1 MNIRTGGFS
10 NPPILEYQQLHD
22 MRFLYPNMLWGLL
35 ALLIPIII
43 HLFNFRRHKLVY
55 FSNTAVLR
63 SIQQENA
70 KTRKLKYLVTLLL
83 RCLFIAAL
91 VLAFAFPYRPEKQLN
106 VNTAESLVGVYID
119 NSMSM
124 KGQSQRTT
132 MIEDARQSARDLVH
146 KLNPSNRYLLMTNS
160 FEVQNEYPMNQ
171 EEMLDQLDR
180 MNLDGAPVPM
190 GEVMDRFGMLR
201 KQHGFATST
210 LFVYSDFQ
218 SNTFDLSA
226 AKADTAMQVVVVP
239 MVPEFKTNLY
249 IDTVWLASPIVQAGL
264 TNDLMV
270 RVVNQGDKEVK
281 GLPINFTMNGATV
294 ASTTVD
300 IEKNGMAD
308 VEMQFVVERNGDQ
321 RCSVALTDHPIIF
334 DDTYNFVLN
343 VKPSLS
349 VVELG
354 QQGTNCALLFD
365 DDEQFRYTLMEP
377 SRFDLSALAQAQL
390 LIVNESAVMN
400 ETLQQTLLDAVSEGA
415 SLVVFPSI
423 DDPKN
428 NRYLYDKL
436 GLTLMEVDTNTTNV
450 ENIAQQHAFFSDV
463 ILALPQHP
471 DLPKVKQHVRM
482 RPNGLATPLLT
493 LQNGDPMLM
502 VEPVGK
508 GQAFVMATAL
518 TSQWSDLADN
528 ALFVPMMVKMAFMG
542 GKLDKLAYT
551 IGQDKMLVLG
561 GMSLEGDHHFLL
573 ANAERNYEMMPAS
586 EVRNGKVYLYLNDNL
601 PAADFYDLL
610 VNDTVNRVTAWNES
624 RVESKMDFAE
634 RDAIEPAFKKA
645 GSDVAAVLDTSD
657 FATADLVEAMAHQS
671 SQWKLFALIALLALL
686 GEIAV
691 LRFWK

>member
-1 MNIRTGGFS
+1 
-10 NPPILEYQQLHD
+10 
-22 MRFLYPNMLWGLL
+22 MRFLYPQMLWGLL

-106 VNTAESLVGVYID
+106 VNAENALVGIYID

-132 MIEDARQSARDLVH
+132 LIEDARQSARDLVH

-160 FEVQNEYPMNQ
+160 FEIQNEYPMNQ

-180 MNLDGAPVPM
+180 MNPDGSPVLM
-190 GEVMDRFGMLR
+190 GEVIDRFEMLC
-201 KQHGFATST
+201 KQHGFANST

-226 AKADTAMQVVVVP
+226 AKADTAMQVVMVP

-249 IDTVWLASPIVQAGL
+249 IDSVWLASPIVQSGL
-264 TNDLMV
+264 TNELMV

-281 GLPINFTMNGATV
+281 GMPINFTMNNVMA

-300 IEKNGMAD
+300 LEKNGTAE
-308 VEMQFVVERNGDQ
+308 VEMQFVVEDSGEQ
-321 RCSVALTDHPIIF
+321 RCSASLTDHPITF
-334 DDTYNFVLN
+334 DDSYHFVLS

-354 QQGTNCALLFD
+354 NQPSSCAMLF
-365 DDEQFRYTLMEP
+365 DDEQFHYTLMEP
-377 SRFDLSALAQAQL
+377 SRFDLTTIAQAQL

-400 ETLQQTLLDAVSEGA
+400 ETLQQALLDAVSDGA
-415 SLVVFPSI
+415 SLVVFPSM

-428 NRYLYDKL
+428 NRYLYNKL
-436 GLTLMEVDTNTTNV
+436 GLTLMEIDTNATSV
-450 ENIAQQHAFFSDV
+450 EDLALQHAFFNDM
-463 ILALPQHP
+463 ILDLPQHP
-471 DLPKVKQHVRM
+471 DFPKVKHHVRLKT
-482 RPNGLATPLLT
+482 NGLATSLLT
-493 LQNGDPMLM
+493 LQNSDPMLM
-502 VEPVGK
+502 MTSVGK

-518 TSQWSDLADN
+518 DPKWSDLADN

-542 GKLDKLAYT
+542 GKMDKLAYT
-551 IGQDKMLVLG
+551 IGQDKILVL
-561 GMSLEGDHHFLL
+561 SDISQEGDRQYLF
-573 ANAERNYEMMPAS
+573 ANSDRSFELMPAS

-601 PAADFYDLL
+601 PSAGFYDLL
-610 VNDTVNRVTAWNES
+610 INDTLNRVTAWNES
-624 RVESKMDFAE
+624 RVESKMDFVDSEEANK
-634 RDAIEPAFKKA
+634 AFGKA
-645 GSDVAAVLDTSD
+645 GFDVAAVLDTSD

-671 SQWKLFALIALLALL
+671 TQWKLFAFIALLALI

>member
-1 MNIRTGGFS
+1 M
-10 NPPILEYQQLHD
+10 H
-22 MRFLYPNMLWGLL
+22 FLYPNMLWGLL
-35 ALLIPIII
+35 ALLIPILI

-91 VLAFAFPYRPEKQLN
+91 VLAFAFPYHPEKQLN
-106 VNTAESLVGVYID
+106 VNTENTLVGIYID

-132 MIEDARQSARDLVH
+132 LIEDARQSARDLVH

-160 FEVQNEYPMNQ
+160 FEIQNEYPMNQ

-180 MNLDGAPVPM
+180 MNPDGAPVLM
-190 GEVMDRFGMLR
+190 GEVIDRFEMLC

-226 AKADTAMQVVVVP
+226 AKADTALQVVMVP

-249 IDTVWLASPIVQAGL
+249 IDSVWLASPIVQSGL
-264 TNDLMV
+264 TNELMV

-281 GLPINFTMNGATV
+281 GMPINFTMNNAMA

-300 IEKNGMAD
+300 LEKNGTAE
-308 VEMQFVVERNGDQ
+308 VEMQFVVEDSGEQ
-321 RCSVALTDHPIIF
+321 RCSASLTDHPITF
-334 DDTYNFVLN
+334 DDSYHFVLS

-354 QQGTNCALLFD
+354 NQPSSCAMLF
-365 DDEQFRYTLMEP
+365 DDEQFHYSLMEP
-377 SRFDLSALAQAQL
+377 SRFDLTTIAQAQL

-400 ETLQQTLLDAVSEGA
+400 ETLQQALLDAVSEGA
-415 SLVVFPSI
+415 SLVVFPSL
-423 DDPKN
+423 DDPRN
-428 NRYLYDKL
+428 NRYLYNKL
-436 GLTLMEVDTNTTNV
+436 GLTLMEADTNVTTV
-450 ENIAQQHAFFSDV
+450 EDLALQHAFFSDM
-463 ILALPQHP
+463 ILDLPQHP
-471 DLPKVKQHVRM
+471 DFPKIKRHVRLKT
-482 RPNGLATPLLT
+482 NGLATSLLT
-493 LQNGDPMLM
+493 MQNSDPMLM
-502 VEPVGK
+502 MTSVGK

-518 TSQWSDLADN
+518 DPKWSDLADN

-542 GKLDKLAYT
+542 GKMDKLAYT
-551 IGQDKMLVLG
+551 IGQDKILVL
-561 GMSLEGDHHFLL
+561 SDISQEGDRQYLF
-573 ANAERNYEMMPAS
+573 ANSDRSFELMPAS

-601 PAADFYDLL
+601 PSAGFYDLL
-610 VNDTVNRVTAWNES
+610 INDTLNRVTAWNES
-624 RVESKMDFAE
+624 RVESKMDFVDSEEANK
-634 RDAIEPAFKKA
+634 AFGKA
-645 GSDVAAVLDTSD
+645 GFDVAAVLDTSD
-657 FATADLVEAMAHQS
+657 FVTADLVEAMAHQS
-671 SQWKLFALIALLALL
+671 TQWKLFALIALLALI